1 MVYRKAKQKVR
12 RVYLRGKSRFGSD
25 LLKNPLIVGLAAG
38 AAKNALAGKKI
49 IDIENIKNRI
59 SKMDGTNPLIL
70 FGLGI
75 LSKNPIIT
83 AIGLFGIVDPPDGAE
98 KKKELYR
105 YSNIGENEESVGYSN
120 VGENQE
126 QSEYSNVG
134 ENQEQSEYSNAG
146 ENQEQSEYS
155 NAGETQETTKKR
167 FVY

>member
-12 RVYLRGKSRFGSD
+12 RVYSRGKSILGGD
-25 LLKNPLIVGLAAG
+25 LSKNPYVLGLAAG
-38 AAKNALAGKKI
+38 VAKNALSGKKI

-75 LSKNPIIT
+75 LAKNPIIT
-83 AIGLFGIVDPPDGAE
+83 AIGLFGIVDPPDDVE

-105 YSNIGENEESVGYSN
+105 YSNFGENEESVGYSNAGENEESIGYSN

-126 QSEYSNVG
+126 QSEYSNI
-134 ENQEQSEYSNAG
+134 
-146 ENQEQSEYS
+146 
-155 NAGETQETTKKR
+155 GETQEAPKKR
-167 FVY
+167 FAY